1 MSDTTHFHTAE
12 RDVPVPATRQPLFAS
27 ETLAIEA
34 IIQADPANTTP
45 ILIYDALAGGVAGL
59 SISPGDA
66 FPITAQW
73 VMDLPDLSLIF
84 IDTVTAD
91 DKVTI
96 TWRD

>member
-1 MSDTTHFHTAE
+1 
-12 RDVPVPATRQPLFAS
+12 LFAS

-45 ILIYDALAGGVAGL
+45 ILIYESLVGGVAGL

-66 FPITAQW
+66 FPLTAQW
-73 VMDLPDLSLIF
+73 VMDLVDLSAIF

>member
-1 MSDTTHFHTAE
+1 MAQETSFHTAQ
-12 RDVPVPATRQPLFAS
+12 RDVPAPATRQPLFAT

-34 IIQADPANTTP
+34 MVQADPANTTP
-45 ILIYDALAGGVAGL
+45 ILVYDALVGGVIGL

-66 FPITAQW
+66 FPLSALSEQ
-73 VMDLPDLSLIF
+73 DLVDLSCIF

-91 DKVTI
+91 DKVLI